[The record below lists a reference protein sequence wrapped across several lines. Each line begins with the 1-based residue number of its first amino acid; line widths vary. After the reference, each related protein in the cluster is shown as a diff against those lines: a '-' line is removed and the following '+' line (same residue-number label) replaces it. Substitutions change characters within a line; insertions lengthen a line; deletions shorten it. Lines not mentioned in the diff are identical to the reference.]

1 MSLARI
7 DASVEIDLK
16 PNEMIDDNGPHL
28 AAGEVTRPWAAGSF
42 RRLDTDA
49 TGKLWVCKLGWWK
62 GAAWDIVAYAK
73 NHRAY
78 PCEPTLQQL
87 YDGSEFEAYREL
99 GARAVDV
106 ATTDGRLPNTPGQ
119 SSTPGQ
125 PARLAERA
133 DLSLAG
139 TRP

>member
-7 DASVEIDLK
+7 DASVEINLK

-42 RRLDTDA
+42 RRLDTDV

-62 GAAWDIVAYAK
+62 DAAWDIVAYAK

-87 YDGSEFEAYREL
+87 YDSREFEAYREL
-99 GARAVDV
+99 GASSAALNFQLEPPAPAPAV
-106 ATTDGRLPNTPGQ
+106 Q
-119 SSTPGQ
+119 SELTEAS
-125 PARLAERA
+125 
-133 DLSLAG
+133 
-139 TRP
+139 